1 MSIRKKLLAGFLLV
15 SLFGVILGSA
25 GLVSARMFSSK
36 VAELRTYSTKS
47 QNFSSILNAHYAWRN
62 GLTETVITGAKF
74 NGALDPTICAL
85 GKWLNSEDA
94 KSVTDEKILG
104 LLSATMSPHDY
115 IHNGAKDIIKLV
127 DAGDKDGAEAHF
139 VNKVLPEFNKVVANL
154 IAIGDRLNELSSGYE
169 KEVEEIANTTKSVMI
184 TFIIIV
190 MAVSIATASYISRTM
205 SKSINKLVVQF
216 KKAENGDM
224 TARSGLNQKDEIGVV
239 ARTADDFF
247 VKLQGILKNLHTH
260 SDTLAGASEELS
272 SVSRQ
277 LATTSEKTVNQAN
290 TVANT
295 TEQMSLNINTMASAA
310 EQASVNANEVASAAE
325 QMSTNMNTIATEVRE
340 MGGSISQI
348 SSNASEAQKIAL
360 DATQKASEATDVMGK
375 LGAAAKEIGHVTDV
389 IKKIADKTNLLAL
402 NATIEAASAGEAGK
416 GFAVVAGE
424 IKELANQSAQSADDI
439 ARRIEG
445 IQAGTGNAVE
455 VITTVSEIIRKIN
468 TSVEVISTNVSE
480 QSRAVNEISSNVA
493 QASSGANKVATAIA
507 EVATGA
513 RDMSR
518 NAGEAAGGAHNVA
531 ANVGSMSSA
540 AKESA
545 QSANQVNKSSSDLSN
560 MATSL
565 KEIVSQF
572 KV

>member
-1 MSIRKKLLAGFLLV
+1 MSIRKKLLAGFLIV
-15 SLFGVILGSA
+15 TLFGVILGIT
-25 GLVSARMFSSK
+25 GFVSARMFSSK
-36 VAELRTYSTKS
+36 VDELRTYTTKS
-47 QNFSSILNAHYAWRN
+47 HNFSSILNAHYAWRN
-62 GLTETVITGAKF
+62 GMTETVMTGAKF
-74 NGALDPTICAL
+74 NGALDPTACAL

-94 KSVTDEKILG
+94 KSVSDKKILD
-104 LLSATMSPHDY
+104 LLSATITPHDY
-115 IHNGAKDIIKLV
+115 IHNGARDIIKLIE
-127 DAGDKDGAEAHF
+127 AGDKDGATDHF
-139 VNKVLPEFNKVVANL
+139 VNKILPEFNKVVANL
-154 IAIGDRLNELSSGYE
+154 IAIGERFNELAGEHE
-169 KEVEEIANTTKSVMI
+169 KEVEVIANTTKNMMI
-184 TFIIIV
+184 TFIIIALV
-190 MAVSIATASYISRTM
+190 ASIILASYISRTICN
-205 SKSINKLVVQF
+205 SINKLVVLF
-216 KKAENGDM
+216 KKAENGDV
-224 TARSGLNQKDEIGVV
+224 TARSGLNQKDEVGVV

-247 VKLQGILKNLHTH
+247 VKLQGILKDLHIH
-260 SDTLAGASEELS
+260 SGTLASASEELS
-272 SVSRQ
+272 TVSHQ
-277 LATTSEKTVNQAN
+277 LATTSDETVSQAN
-290 TVANT
+290 KVAGT
-295 TEQMSLNINTMASAA
+295 TEQMSLNIHTMASAA
-310 EQASVNANEVASAAE
+310 EEASVNANEVASAAE
-325 QMSTNMNTIATEVRE
+325 QMSTNMNTIATEVKE
-340 MGGSISQI
+340 MDGSISQI

-360 DATQKASEATDVMGK
+360 NATQKASEATDVMNK
-375 LGAAAKEIGHVTDV
+375 LGTAAKEIGHVTDV

-455 VITTVSEIIRKIN
+455 VITTVSEIIQKIN
-468 TSVEVISTNVSE
+468 TSVGVITTNVSE

-493 QASSGANKVATAIA
+493 QASSGANRVAAAIG

-513 RDMSR
+513 KDMSR

-545 QSANQVNKSSSDLSN
+545 QSANQVSKSSSDLSN

-565 KEIVSQF
+565 KKIVNQF